1 MNFQVG
7 GIAQVNR
14 AFQSVEQAFLRQETA
29 RTRAADKGAKDRNR
43 LEQKAAKEKEKSI
56 AEMAKRV
63 DKSLATETKSV
74 EKAEKEKQ
82 RAIDTSARYMERV
95 RDRSATMA
103 GNLAKRQA
111 DVEIREAK
119 RANAARAKYYKTIG
133 GAGASSFRGLVGG
146 ATSMAAGALTL
157 GGGFAI
163 ADTIHKRLAA
173 EKSASLLV
181 NQVTTGG
188 VAPKGADV
196 NSILS
201 RASAT
206 SIATGMSKEELV
218 GGALAYSRK
227 AKGGDFEGAMA
238 NMSFFAKMAKT
249 TGADINDI
257 SEAAG
262 TLQSQNPKLKAPEM
276 QQMLLDVYAQ
286 GKAGSMSMVDVA
298 KQVGTL
304 ASTRNSYQG
313 DSASNQR
320 KLLALGQLA
329 APQGS
334 IEEAGTFIK
343 DMTLEAGKH
352 SKELK
357 AMGVKYNK
365 TGQMESPEQMID
377 AVFKGTK
384 GDQTKIEKLFGAR
397 GTQLFG
403 ALGTSYNA
411 AGGGDKG
418 IAAVNE
424 EMKKVTQAS
433 MSSADLEKQFAQVM
447 ATNSEKMEVALTKI
461 ENALESKLLPY
472 LDKFADKLPELMPK
486 FETLINAA
494 DKLVSWF
501 LDNPL
506 LHAGE
511 LMAGKIVLDITKA
524 GIGAKVKET
533 LDDILEE
540 NYPRPDADATANTWC
555 LEASDCPVGHR
566 RRRDRGRRHDDRQL
580 REQQRQGSEVG
591 ARSHL

>member
-1 MNFQVG
+1 MPSPVVVDFRVA
-7 GIAQVNR
+7 GIAQVDR
-14 AFQSVEQAFLRQETA
+14 AFRTVADASVRAEVA
-29 RTRAADKGAKDRNR
+29 RTKAVDKGTKDRER
-43 LEQKAAKEKEKSI
+43 LEAKGAKEKERQLAQVTKA
-56 AEMAKRV
+56 AEKAQAAELRG
-63 DKSLATETKSV
+63 V

-82 RAIDTSARYMERV
+82 RAV
-95 RDRSATMA
+95 DRSAQYMA
-103 GNLAKRQA
+103 RVRENSVNIASRLAEKQA
-111 DVEIREAK
+111 DAEIREMKKVNDA
-119 RANAARAKYYKTIG
+119 RRRFATTITGAAG
-133 GAGASSFRGLVGG
+133 SSFRGLVSG

-173 EKSASLLV
+173 ERSASLLV

-196 NSILS
+196 NSILN

-206 SIATGMSKEELV
+206 SIATGRSKEELV

-403 ALGTSYNA
+403 ALGQGFNA

-418 IAAVNE
+418 IAAVNA
-424 EMKKVTQAS
+424 EMKKVTEAS
-433 MSSADLEKQFAQVM
+433 MSSADLEKQFTQVM

-486 FETLINAA
+486 NS
-494 DKLVSWF
+494 V
-501 LDNPL
+501 
-506 LHAGE
+506 
-511 LMAGKIVLDITKA
+511 
-524 GIGAKVKET
+524 
-533 LDDILEE
+533 DDRRWRQARFVV
-540 NYPRPDADATANTWC
+540 PRQ
-555 LEASDCPVGHR
+555 SDSARWRAHR
-566 RRRDRGRRHDDRQL
+566 RKDHRGHFESRDRR
-580 REQQRQGSEVG
+580 
-591 ARSHL
+591 